1 MMPISVLRDSETCYD
16 LDDDL
21 DKVAIGGDASGTCW
35 SVLCHSLRQAMVIY
49 MPPAMQQAIKQA
61 GKMPADAPLRRF
73 LISIAEHMVA
83 AFALLQWGAA
93 WQEQGYKA
101 AFYHTDN
108 QNSFAWAK
116 SGFASNDIAQ
126 ELCRLIGA
134 LQACFTLH
142 LLPVW
147 WPSALNLM
155 ADILSR
161 MLDENGTVIMPMSE
175 KFDKLNNSLKQ
186 PYKLVL
192 PNADVKNL
200 LRWIETVKHAFD
212 ELSEITLF
220 SDSKFLGG
228 LRGASVIDVTTGI
241 PLCVSHMRSTAKI
254 KGISMRDQLHN
265 FREAFTLEDARARC
279 RMVSHKAFS
288 FAQRAVGPALD

>member
-1 MMPISVLRDSETCYD
+1 
-16 LDDDL
+16 
-21 DKVAIGGDASGTCW
+21 
-35 SVLCHSLRQAMVIY
+35 
-49 MPPAMQQAIKQA
+49 
-61 GKMPADAPLRRF
+61 
-73 LISIAEHMVA
+73 
-83 AFALLQWGAA
+83 
-93 WQEQGYKA
+93 
-101 AFYHTDN
+101 
-108 QNSFAWAK
+108 
-116 SGFASNDIAQ
+116 
-126 ELCRLIGA
+126 
-134 LQACFTLH
+134 
-142 LLPVW
+142 
-147 WPSALNLM
+147 M

-161 MLDENGTVIMPMSE
+161 MLDENGNVIMPMSE

-241 PLCVSHMRSTAKI
+241 PLCLSHMRSTAKI

-288 FAQRAVGPALD
+288 FASMGCGACIGLMGVLRSGLWKPRWAAEVILCKMKCGVVSHKLLRSSMCCSSGSQQQCGAT